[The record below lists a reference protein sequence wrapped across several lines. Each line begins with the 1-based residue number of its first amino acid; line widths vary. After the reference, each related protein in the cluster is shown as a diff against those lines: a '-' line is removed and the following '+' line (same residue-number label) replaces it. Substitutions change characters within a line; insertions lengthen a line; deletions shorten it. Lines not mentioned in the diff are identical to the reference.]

1 MADLT
6 NVMRAATEN
15 MLSIVQNYK
24 KDLSNFNSNME
35 SKISEVE
42 KNLAEIRRNWND
54 SNFDAFNKIVKE
66 KLNKLK
72 GQITNSRSLESVI
85 SDTEKDFKEALS
97 ELN

>member
-15 MLSIVQNYK
+15 MLSIVQSYK
-24 KDLSNFNSNME
+24 KDLSSFNSSME

-72 GQITNSRSLESVI
+72 GQIANSRSLESVI